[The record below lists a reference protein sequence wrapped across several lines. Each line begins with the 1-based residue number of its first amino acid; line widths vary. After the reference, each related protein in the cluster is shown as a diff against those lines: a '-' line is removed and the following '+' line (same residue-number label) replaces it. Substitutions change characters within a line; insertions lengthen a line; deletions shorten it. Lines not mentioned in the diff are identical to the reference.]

1 MLKIVFD
8 SIDKKLGNITL
19 KIKTYS
25 DDVLIK
31 DDDIYFKFEEPV
43 SVSDSQLAI
52 ALSTFCRKGY
62 DEIYFDLSLTNE
74 IVNKL
79 EKFTN
84 AKINTKQLIENN
96 SNLSNYKNQ
105 NNSNKILLNF
115 SGGFDSLAAKILL
128 GDYAE
133 LVSILFFDIEY
144 EFFKKFKPHIL
155 KTNFRQLGYAEN
167 DWTFMGVGSI
177 LLSEYFNSKFH
188 LFGTVFEAYHM
199 HAAQEYSSQKKFI
212 EEPFNFIGIT
222 DIKLIQGLTEIGTA
236 LILCNTSPYLVNDSI
251 KSLSQPK
258 TEKRYRKQIIT
269 NILQKKFDLNIY
281 LEPTEPPIE
290 ENKLNWGSYY
300 AVDFLALY
308 MVKYAGIEET
318 SKILKNI
325 PEEVIEFSKNH
336 ELTFYER
343 FDTNFLN
350 NIPNE
355 YKTEI
360 TKNLANAKIL
370 PYTQKD
376 FKELNDVMVFL
387 SKFYP
392 FLNYIK

>member
-1 MLKIVFD
+1 MTQ
-8 SIDKKLGNITL
+8 N
-19 KIKTYS
+19 
-25 DDVLIK
+25 
-31 DDDIYFKFEEPV
+31 
-43 SVSDSQLAI
+43 
-52 ALSTFCRKGY
+52 
-62 DEIYFDLSLTNE
+62 
-74 IVNKL
+74 IVNNL

-84 AKINTKQLIENN
+84 AKINTKQIIDDEQNN
-96 SNLSNYKNQ
+96 LANYKKENS
-105 NNSNKILLNF
+105 SNKIILNF

-133 LVSILFFDIEY
+133 LVSISFFDIEY
-144 EFFKKFKPHIL
+144 DFFKKFKPHIL

-177 LLSEYFNSKFH
+177 LFSDYLNSKFH
-188 LFGTVFEAYHM
+188 LFGTVFEAFHM
-199 HAAQEYSSQKKFI
+199 HATQEFSSQKKFI

-222 DIKLIQGLTEIGTA
+222 DLKLIQGLTEIGTA
-236 LILCNTSPYLVNDSI
+236 LVLCNTYPHLVNDSLT
-251 KSLSQPK
+251 SLSQPK

-269 NILQKKFDLNIY
+269 DILQKKFDLNIY
-281 LEPTEPPIE
+281 LEPTEPPMK
-290 ENKLNWGSYY
+290 ENRLNWGKYFS
-300 AVDFLALY
+300 VDFLSLY
-308 MVKYAGIEET
+308 MIKYAGIEET

-325 PEEVIEFSKNH
+325 PEEAIEFSKNH

-355 YKTEI
+355 FKTEI

-370 PYTQKD
+370 PYDQND
-376 FKELNDVMVFL
+376 FKELHDVNVFL

-392 FLNYIK
+392 FLKDII